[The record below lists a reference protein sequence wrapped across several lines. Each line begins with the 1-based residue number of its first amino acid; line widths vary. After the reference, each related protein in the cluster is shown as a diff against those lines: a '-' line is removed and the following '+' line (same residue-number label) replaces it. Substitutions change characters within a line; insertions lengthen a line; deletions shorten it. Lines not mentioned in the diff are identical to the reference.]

1 MVFMNQHVITS
12 IDKESTVV
20 IDQGELVSYSRYG
33 EELIHQ
39 KGDPGWRNAD
49 TEMFPVI
56 GPTASNNFIVH
67 TERGEAV
74 QDQHGLL
81 RELSYDLVS
90 ETGQSIAYRKTYK
103 KNREIS
109 NSKYPE
115 KSTREKLFWPY
126 DFSFTK
132 KFKISD
138 KALHIEFVVEGEPKM
153 PFMLGYHPAFKLSG
167 TKSESLIVN
176 DKTIN
181 LQEILDVGSIAF
193 PVNDCSEISL
203 VKEQGY
209 NIRISTEGFNNFMLW
224 TEVDNML
231 CIEPI
236 TAYPYTGEKAL
247 KKDLFK
253 TCTEKD
259 IFKVLIEPYN

>member
-1 MVFMNQHVITS
+1 MAQQVIAS
-12 IDKESTVV
+12 PDKQSTVV
-20 IDQGELVSYSRYG
+20 IDRGELVSYTKNG

-49 TEMFPVI
+49 TEMFPII
-56 GPTASNNFIVH
+56 GPTASNNFIVD

-81 RELSYDLVS
+81 RELSYDVIS
-90 ETGQSIAYRKTYK
+90 ETDQFIAYRKTYN
-103 KNREIS
+103 KNTRVT
-109 NSKYPE
+109 NSKYPD
-115 KSTREKLFWPY
+115 KSIKEKLFWPY

-132 KFKISD
+132 KMKVTD
-138 KALHIEFVVEGEPKM
+138 EALYIDFEIQGEPTM

-167 TKSESLIVN
+167 TNKESLIVN
-176 DKTIN
+176 NKTIK
-181 LQEILDVGSIAF
+181 LQEVLDVGSIAY
-193 PVNDCSEISL
+193 PVLDNSEISL
-203 VKEQGY
+203 VKEVGY
-209 NIRISTEGFNNFMLW
+209 NIRIFTEGFNNFMLW

-247 KKDLFK
+247 VKDLFK
-253 TCTEKD
+253 TCTKED
-259 IFKVLIEPYN
+259 IFKVVIIPYK